1 MRNSVISG
9 NGVQSNGGATPHER
23 DISSHIM
30 QQANKTHQ
38 QSMQKFLQ
46 Q

>member
-23 DISSHIM
+23 DMSSNIM
-30 QQANKTHQ
+30 QLANKTHQ
-38 QSMQKFLQ
+38 
-46 Q
+46 